1 MFRIKFSREFVLK
14 ILYQGDLMALPVEEK
29 ELLLNRELI
38 KAQGL
43 SEIEREFIS
52 KLVREVYRD
61 QESMDALIQE
71 HLIGWRLNRLTPIDR
86 NLLRMG
92 LAEARFN
99 DQKGIVIDD
108 VIRIA
113 KKYSE
118 EESYKIIN
126 AVLDKI
132 IP

>member
-1 MFRIKFSREFVLK
+1 M
-14 ILYQGDLMALPVEEK
+14 
-29 ELLLNRELI
+29 
-38 KAQGL
+38 
-43 SEIEREFIS
+43 ERDFITR
-52 KLVREVYRD
+52 LVTEVY
-61 QESMDALIQE
+61 QNQAEMDVSIQE
-71 HLIGWRLNRLTPIDR
+71 HLIGWNLNRLTPIDR
-86 NLLRMG
+86 SLMRLA

-99 DQKGIVIDD
+99 DQKGIIIDD
-108 VIRIA
+108 IIRIA

>member
-1 MFRIKFSREFVLK
+1 MFRIKFSREFALK
-14 ILYQGDLMALPVEEK
+14 ILYQADVLALSEEDRGLLLDK
-29 ELLLNRELI
+29 ELT

-43 SEIEREFIS
+43 SEVERDFITR
-52 KLVREVYRD
+52 LVTEVY
-61 QESMDALIQE
+61 QNQAEMDVSIQE
-71 HLIGWRLNRLTPIDR
+71 HLIGWNPHRLTPRDR
-86 NLLRMG
+86 SLMRLA

-99 DQKGIVIDD
+99 DQKGIIIDD
-108 VIRIA
+108 IIRIA

>member
-1 MFRIKFSREFVLK
+1 MFRIKFSREFTLK
-14 ILYQGDLMALPVEEK
+14 ILYQADLLNLPDDEK
-29 ELLLNRELI
+29 EALLNQELL
-38 KAQGL
+38 KALGL
-43 SEIEREFIS
+43 SDIERDFIAR
-52 KLVREVYRD
+52 LAREVFAN
-61 QESMDALIQE
+61 QLEMDNRIQE

-99 DQKGIVIDD
+99 DQKGIIIDD
-108 VIRIA
+108 IIRIA

>member
-14 ILYQGDLMALPVEEK
+14 ILYQADVLALTPEDK
-29 ELLLNRELI
+29 SLLLDQELN
-38 KAQGL
+38 KALGL
-43 SEIEREFIS
+43 SDVEREFIS
-52 KLVREVYRD
+52 KLVNQVYAD
-61 QESMDALIQE
+61 QESMDVRIQS
-71 HLIGWRLNRLTPIDR
+71 HLIGWTLNRLTPIDR
-86 NLLRMG
+86 NLMRMA
-92 LAEARFN
+92 LAEATYN
-99 DQKGIVIDD
+99 DQKGIIIDD

-118 EESYKIIN
+118 EESFKIIN

>member
-14 ILYQGDLMALPVEEK
+14 ILYQADVLLMSIEDTEQLLEQELTKAL
-29 ELLLNRELI
+29 
-38 KAQGL
+38 GL
-43 SEIEREFIS
+43 SDVEREFIS

-61 QESMDALIQE
+61 RDSMDARIQE
-71 HLIGWRLNRLTPIDR
+71 HLIGWTLNRLTPIDR
-86 NLLRMG
+86 NLMRLA
-92 LAEARFN
+92 LAEAQTN
-99 DQKGIVIDD
+99 DQKGIIIDD

-118 EESYKIIN
+118 EESFKIIN

>member
-1 MFRIKFSREFVLK
+1 MFRIKFSREFALK
-14 ILYQGDLMALPVEEK
+14 ILYQVDLLVLDPNEREQ
-29 ELLLNRELI
+29 LLNKELI

-43 SEIEREFIS
+43 NDVEREFIVR
-52 KLVREVYRD
+52 LVQKVFQN
-61 QESMDALIQE
+61 QESMDERIQE

-86 NLLRMG
+86 SLMRMG
-92 LAEARFN
+92 LAESGFN
-99 DQKGIVIDD
+99 DQKGIIIDD
-108 VIRIA
+108 IIRIA

-118 EESYKIIN
+118 EDSYKIIN